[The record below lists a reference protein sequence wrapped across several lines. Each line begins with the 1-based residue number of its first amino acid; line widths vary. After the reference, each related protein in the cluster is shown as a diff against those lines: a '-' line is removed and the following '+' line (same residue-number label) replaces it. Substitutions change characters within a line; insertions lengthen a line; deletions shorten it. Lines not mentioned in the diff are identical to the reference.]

1 MFWAPPVNRK
11 WCVLLLYYAL
21 TLPNLFGYLSILLYR
36 RFASNFGQKPL
47 PKNEESLLPVNVRGS
62 KTSLRKLA
70 NDELCWFDLP
80 ALAICF
86 FPSPKSCVFWFAEFG
101 LLMLLFTKSCLDTFG
116 NFALKSKKKIKTTMV
131 ALNYRFFNLDTSLR
145 SWRDRHV
152 SAYRDRGGDIEKLP
166 VPA

>member
-1 MFWAPPVNRK
+1 MRSPLIICPNATKFDLLSVHTLIQTICVKRWAKPP
-11 WCVLLLYYAL
+11 
-21 TLPNLFGYLSILLYR
+21 
-36 RFASNFGQKPL
+36 
-47 PKNEESLLPVNVRGS
+47 PKNEESSLPVNVRVS

-101 LLMLLFTKSCLDTFG
+101 LLMLLFTKNCLDTFG
-116 NFALKSKKKIKTTMV
+116 NFPLKSKNKIKTTIV
-131 ALNYRFFNLDTSLR
+131 ALKLTFVNLNTSLR
-145 SWRDRHV
+145 SWQIRHV
-152 SAYRDRGGDIEKLP
+152 SAYRGRGGDIEKLS

>member
-21 TLPNLFGYLSILLYR
+21 TLPNLICYLSILLYR

-47 PKNEESLLPVNVRGS
+47 PKKLPQNEESLLPVNVRGS

-70 NDELCWFDLP
+70 NDELCRFELP

-86 FPSPKSCVFWFAEFG
+86 FSSPERCVFRFAEFG
-101 LLMLLFTKSCLDTFG
+101 FVKLLFTKSCLDTFG
-116 NFALKSKKKIKTTMV
+116 NFALKSKNKIKTTMV
-131 ALNYRFFNLDTSLR
+131 ALKLTIVNLNTSLR
-145 SWRDRHV
+145 G
-152 SAYRDRGGDIEKLP
+152 RGGGIDKLRIR
-166 VPA
+166 A